1 MVVSMKVINNI
12 KNCKTAMEKLENKG
26 FSVGF
31 VPTMGSFHEGHL
43 NLIRKAVEECDRVV
57 VSIFVNPTQFGPDED
72 LEKYPRNFR
81 RDRLLAEEEGVDYV
95 FHPDVEEMY
104 PPGNRTWVDVS
115 GLSSI
120 MCGKFRPGH
129 FRGVATVVLKL
140 FNIINPERAYFG
152 EKDYQQMVIVKRMVK
167 DLNLDIKIA
176 GCPTVR
182 EKDGLAMSSRNKY
195 LSKRERRE
203 AVILYECIKMSE
215 KMVLKGEKDLNKIK
229 RKAER
234 RLKDSRFVKKIDY
247 FDFRDPLTLGKKKK
261 VRSGDKNIL
270 AAAAVWVG
278 SIRLIDNMVIKL

>member
-1 MVVSMKVINNI
+1 MKVINNI